1 MFTGSIQ
8 RTETNKGKN
17 SVKQFLSFLVLPV
30 FALTI
35 FAGKASAQIDGD
47 LDADIPF
54 QFHVG
59 TRELPAGKYR
69 VHVLDEASQRVMEI
83 TSVDG
88 STSALFQVE
97 DSDANVA
104 PAKSELI
111 FNKYG
116 DNYFLLKLYEE
127 GNPGGTELIE
137 SGYEKRLSK
146 GSVVAQEHV
155 PVLHKMQRGN

>member
-8 RTETNKGKN
+8 KTETNKRKGG
-17 SVKQFLSFLVLPV
+17 VQQFLSFLLLPV

-35 FAGKASAQIDGD
+35 FAGKASAQIVGD

-59 TRELPAGKYR
+59 NKELPAGKYR
-69 VHVLDEASQRVMEI
+69 IHIQDDSDLTVMEI

-88 STSALFQVE
+88 SSFALFQVQE
-97 DSDANVA
+97 SDANAA

-116 DNYFLLKLYEE
+116 DDYFLSKLFDE
-127 GNPGGTELIE
+127 GNPSGSKVIE
-137 SGYEKRLSK
+137 SRYEKQISR
-146 GSVVAQEHV
+146 GAVVAQEHV
-155 PVLHKMQRGN
+155 PVHHRTQQGN

>member
-8 RTETNKGKN
+8 KTETNKRKGG
-17 SVKQFLSFLVLPV
+17 VQQFLSFLLLPV

-35 FAGKASAQIDGD
+35 FAGKASAQIVGD

-59 TRELPAGKYR
+59 NKELPAGKYR
-69 VHVLDEASQRVMEI
+69 IHVQDDSDLTIMEI

-88 STSALFQVE
+88 SSFALFQVQE
-97 DSDANVA
+97 SDANAA

-116 DNYFLLKLYEE
+116 DDYFLSKLFDE
-127 GNPGGTELIE
+127 GNPSGSKVIE
-137 SGYEKRLSK
+137 SRYEKQISR
-146 GSVVAQEHV
+146 GAVVAQEHV
-155 PVLHKMQRGN
+155 PVHHRTQQGN

>member
-1 MFTGSIQ
+1 MLTGSIQ
-8 RTETNKGKN
+8 KTEPNKRKGG
-17 SVKQFLSFLVLPV
+17 VQHFLLLLLPV

-69 VHVLDEASQRVMEI
+69 VHVLDEANLRVMQI

-97 DSDANVA
+97 DSDAKSA
-104 PAKSELI
+104 PAQSELI

-116 DNYFLLKLYEE
+116 DNYFLSRLYDE
-127 GNPGGTELIE
+127 GNPSGSQLVE
-137 SGYEKRLSK
+137 SRYEKQLSK
-146 GSVVAQEHV
+146 GAVVAQEHV
-155 PVLHKMQRGN
+155 PAHHKMQRGN

>member
-8 RTETNKGKN
+8 KTEPNKSKGG
-17 SVKQFLSFLVLPV
+17 VQQFLSFLLLPV

-47 LDADIPF
+47 LDAEIPF

-69 VHVLDEASQRVMEI
+69 IHLLDEGSLRVMEI
-83 TSVDG
+83 TSTDG

-97 DSDANVA
+97 ESDAKSA
-104 PAKSELI
+104 PAQSELI

-116 DNYFLLKLYEE
+116 DNYFLSKLYDE
-127 GNPGGTELIE
+127 GDPSGSELIE
-137 SGYEKRLSK
+137 SRYEKQISK
-146 GSVVAQEHV
+146 GAMVAQEHV
-155 PVLHKMQRGN
+155 PTHHKMQQGN

>member
-8 RTETNKGKN
+8 KTETNKRKGG
-17 SVKQFLSFLVLPV
+17 VQQFLSFLLLPV

-35 FAGKASAQIDGD
+35 FAGKASAQIVGD

-59 TRELPAGKYR
+59 NKELPAGKYR
-69 VHVLDEASQRVMEI
+69 IHVQDDSDLTVMEI

-88 STSALFQVE
+88 SSFALFQVQE
-97 DSDANVA
+97 SDANAA

-116 DNYFLLKLYEE
+116 DDYFLSKLFDE
-127 GNPGGTELIE
+127 GNPSGSKVIE
-137 SGYEKRLSK
+137 SRYEKQISR
-146 GSVVAQEHV
+146 GAVVAQEHV
-155 PVLHKMQRGN
+155 PVHHRTQQGN

>member
-8 RTETNKGKN
+8 KTEPNKRKGG
-17 SVKQFLSFLVLPV
+17 VQQFLSFLLLPV

-59 TRELPAGKYR
+59 PKELPAGRYR
-69 VHVLDEASQRVMEI
+69 VHVLDEGTQRIMEI
-83 TSVDG
+83 TSADG
-88 STSALFQVE
+88 STSALFQVQE
-97 DSDANVA
+97 SDAKSA
-104 PAKSELI
+104 PAQSELI

-116 DNYFLLKLYEE
+116 DDYFLSKLYDE
-127 GNPGGTELIE
+127 GDPSGSELIE
-137 SGYEKRLSK
+137 SRYEKQISK
-146 GSVVAQEHV
+146 GAVVAQEHV
-155 PVLHKMQRGN
+155 PTNHKMQQGN